1 MPRYDT
7 GLLEAGPR
15 RKRRLGALPASVL
28 DAAYRDVGRVQHPD
42 QPALTV
48 EILSEAHAVPATPW
62 AQDWTLRFRYRGKI
76 AGFAQISAFTAPGP
90 TLDLAL
96 FKAMDAHSPDA
107 CALFLLL
114 RRHFAPDLP
123 ALGSLA
129 HLATVQILPGLMPGP
144 VWVAGFERALA
155 RIPWRRTPAIL
166 VGLPYPLEY
175 LCAPDLT
182 RTRAFQGR
190 SAALV
195 RFYERRMGFARLR
208 DREDTWIW
216 RTQNLQAR
224 TADAAGFLLREEEA
238 EAVVEEGL

>member
-7 GLLEAGPR
+7 GLLEVGPR

-28 DAAYRDVGRVQHPD
+28 NAAYRRIDRIRDPEQT
-42 QPALTV
+42 ALTV
-48 EILSEAHAVPATPW
+48 EILCEAHPAARTPY
-62 AQDWTLRFRYRGKI
+62 AQDWTLRFLCAGEV
-76 AGFAQISAFTAPGP
+76 AGFAQISEFVAPGP

-96 FKAMDAHSPDA
+96 FQAMDAHSADA
-107 CALFLLL
+107 CALYLLL

-129 HLATVQILPGLMPGP
+129 HLATVQILPGRMSGAL
-144 VWVAGFERALA
+144 WVAGFERALA
-155 RIPWRRTPAIL
+155 RIPWRRTPAVL

-175 LCAPDLT
+175 LCPPDLT
-182 RTRAFQGR
+182 QSKAFQGR
-190 SAALV
+190 TAALL
-195 RFYERRMGFARLR
+195 RFYERRMGFVRLR

-224 TADAAGFLLREEEA
+224 AADGAGMLLRREEA
-238 EAVVEEGL
+238 ESDGGL

>member
-15 RKRRLGALPASVL
+15 RKRRLAALPASVL
-28 DAAYRDVGRVQHPD
+28 DAAYRRVAQVRDPG
-42 QPALTV
+42 QLALTV
-48 EILSEAHAVPATPW
+48 EILSEADPTPGTSY
-62 AQDWTLRFRYRGKI
+62 AEDWTLRFLCAGEI
-76 AGFAQISAFTAPGP
+76 AGYAQISAFVAPGP

-96 FKAMDAHSPDA
+96 FQAMDAHSADA

-114 RRHFAPDLP
+114 RRHFAPELP

-129 HLATVQILPGLMPGP
+129 HLANVQILPGRMPGP
-144 VWVAGFERALA
+144 LWVSGFERALA

-182 RTRAFQGR
+182 GTKAFQDR
-190 SAALV
+190 TAALV

-224 TADAAGFLLREEEA
+224 AADMAGFLLRPGEA
-238 EAVVEEGL
+238 ETITEEGL

>member
-1 MPRYDT
+1 MPPYDT
-7 GLLEAGPR
+7 GMLETGR
-15 RKRRLGALPASVL
+15 RGKRRLAALPTSVL
-28 DAAYRDVGRVQHPD
+28 DTPYRRVARVSDPEHPGLAVDV
-42 QPALTV
+42 LC
-48 EILSEAHAVPATPW
+48 EADTPPRTPC
-62 AQDWTLRFRYRGKI
+62 ARDWTLRFLCAGEI
-76 AGFAQISAFTAPGP
+76 AGFAQISEFVAPGP

-96 FKAMDAHSPDA
+96 FQAMDAHSPDA
-107 CALFLLL
+107 CALYLLL

-129 HLATVQILPGLMPGP
+129 HLATLQILPGRMPGP
-144 VWVAGFERALA
+144 AWIAGFERALA
-155 RIPWRRTPAIL
+155 RIPWRRTPALL

-190 SAALV
+190 SAALL
-195 RFYERRMGFARLR
+195 RFYERRMGFAHLR

-224 TADAAGFLLREEEA
+224 AAAAAGFLLRDAEA
-238 EAVVEEGL
+238 EAMAD